1 MNTALGYPHEERT
14 AGRPTSRPRPLYDLL
29 VAAGAHMGFSAGWEV
44 PLWFAGPGSKA
55 ACDVGRSLAWGG
67 GVPATLHSA
76 LWQRMEPPTMSG
88 SWWANARRYS
98 QHWTGHCAGLRGAC
112 DVRHFIGTGPGTAG
126 PPLGPTVSDL
136 VVPLRRFQ
144 ASTGDI
150 CGIWLDTLIGLTG
163 GMYSTSLADIWDAKV
178 LRS

>member
-1 MNTALGYPHEERT
+1 MGEFCYYSNILGNSCKLAQGNLLGMPGAL
-14 AGRPTSRPRPLYDLL
+14 AGHWAEARGRQRHR
-29 VAAGAHMGFSAGWEV
+29 G
-44 PLWFAGPGSKA
+44 FAGPGSKA
-55 ACDVGRSLAWGG
+55 ACDVGRSLDWGG

-150 CGIWLDTLIGLTG
+150 CGIWLDTLIGLIG
-163 GMYSTSLADIWDAKV
+163 GGCIRHL
-178 LRS
+178 